1 MGLAS
6 GISLAAT
13 GLQAFGSYS
22 QGRTA
27 ASNARAQGQ
36 STGFSRFYDAM
47 QAQVAAQAGELKA
60 TETDTYL
67 RRRTEGALA
76 NIDAVLAGTGTV
88 DSSPSSWAVKNRFE
102 YLADEAR
109 TTQTGNI
116 RRQVTADRN
125 AAQLYALSGVNA
137 INAAN
142 DNAGALDVTG
152 LLFAGGSLFKRL
164 PNSGGGQY
172 Y

>member
-1 MGLAS
+1 MGMAAGL
-6 GISLAAT
+6 SLAAT
-13 GLQAFGSYS
+13 GLSGASYFL

-60 TETDTYL
+60 TETDTFL

-76 NIDAVLAGTGTV
+76 NIEAVLAGTGTV

-116 RRQVTADRN
+116 RMQAQADRN
-125 AAQLYALSGVNA
+125 QAQLYALSGVNA
-137 INAAN
+137 INSAN
-142 DNAGALDVTG
+142 DNARDLDALG
-152 LLFAGGSLFKRL
+152 LLSAGGSLFKRL
-164 PNSGGGQY
+164 LA
-172 Y
+172 

>member
-6 GISLAAT
+6 GLSLAAT
-13 GLQAFGSYS
+13 GLSAAGSYS

-36 STGFSRFYDAM
+36 SAGFSRFYDAM
-47 QAQVAAQAGELKA
+47 QAQLAAQAGELKA
-60 TETDTYL
+60 TETDTFL

-116 RRQVTADRN
+116 RRQAMADRN
-125 AAQLYALSGVNA
+125 AAQLYALSGMNA

-142 DNAGALDVTG
+142 RSARQLEANG
-152 LLFAGGSLFKRL
+152 LMSAGGSLFKRL
-164 PNSGGGQY
+164 AGANWDF
-172 Y
+172 

>member
-1 MGLAS
+1 MGVAAGL
-6 GISLAAT
+6 SLAAT
-13 GLQAFGSYS
+13 GLQAGGFFLKG
-22 QGRTA
+22 QAA

-47 QAQVAAQAGELKA
+47 QAQIAAQAGELKA
-60 TETDTYL
+60 TETDTFL

-109 TTQTGNI
+109 TSQTGNI
-116 RRQVTADRN
+116 RRQAQADRN
-125 AAQLYALSGVNA
+125 QAQLYALSGVNA

-142 DNAGALDVTG
+142 DNARDLDTLG
-152 LLFAGGSLFKRL
+152 LLSSGGSIFKRL
-164 PNSGGGQY
+164 LPSSD
-172 Y
+172 

>member
-6 GISLAAT
+6 GLSLAAT
-13 GLQAFGSYS
+13 GLTGASYFLK
-22 QGRTA
+22 GREA
-27 ASNARAQGQ
+27 ASSARAQGQ
-36 STGFSRFYDAM
+36 SAGFSRFYDAM
-47 QAQVAAQAGELKA
+47 QAQLAAQAGELKA
-60 TETDTYL
+60 TETDTFL

-102 YLADEAR
+102 ALADEAR
-109 TTQTGNI
+109 TTATSNI
-116 RRQVTADRN
+116 RRQAQADRN
-125 AAQLYALSGVNA
+125 AAQLYALSGMNA

-142 DNAGALDVTG
+142 QNASQLDVTG

-164 PNSGGGQY
+164 PNFGEG
-172 Y
+172 

>member
-1 MGLAS
+1 MGVAS
-6 GISLAAT
+6 ALSLGAT
-13 GLQAFGSYS
+13 GLSAFGSYS
-22 QGRTA
+22 QGQTA

-60 TETDTYL
+60 TETDTFL
-67 RRRTEGALA
+67 RRRTEGAMA

-109 TTQTGNI
+109 TTQTSNI
-116 RRQVTADRN
+116 RMQAQSDRN

-142 DNAGALDVTG
+142 QNASDLQLNG
-152 LLFAGGSLFKRL
+152 LLGAGGTIFKRL
-164 PNSGGGQY
+164 AGAKWNF
-172 Y
+172 

>member
-6 GISLAAT
+6 GLSLAAT
-13 GLQAFGSYS
+13 GLTGASYFLK
-22 QGRTA
+22 GRTA

-36 STGFSRFYDAM
+36 SAGFSRFYDAM
-47 QAQVAAQAGELKA
+47 QAQLAAQAGELKA
-60 TETDTYL
+60 TETDTFL

-116 RRQVTADRN
+116 RRQAMADRN
-125 AAQLYALSGVNA
+125 AAQLYALSGMNA

-142 DNAGALDVTG
+142 QNARQLDVTG

-164 PNSGGGQY
+164 PNFGEG
-172 Y
+172 

>member
-1 MGLAS
+1 MGMAAEL
-6 GISLAAT
+6 SLAGA
-13 GLQAFGSYS
+13 GLQAGGFFLK
-22 QGRTA
+22 GRTA

-47 QAQVAAQAGELKA
+47 QAQIAAQAGELKA
-60 TETDTYL
+60 TETDTFL

-142 DNAGALDVTG
+142 DNARDLDVLG
-152 LLFAGGSLFKRL
+152 LLSAGGSIFKSL
-164 PNSGGGQY
+164 LAAS
-172 Y
+172 

>member
-6 GISLAAT
+6 GLSLAAT
-13 GLQAFGSYS
+13 GLSAGGSFL

-47 QAQVAAQAGELKA
+47 QAQLAAQAGELKA
-60 TETDTYL
+60 TETDTFL

-116 RRQVTADRN
+116 RRQAMADRN
-125 AAQLYALSGVNA
+125 AAQLYALSGINA

-142 DNAGALDVTG
+142 ANARQLEANG
-152 LLFAGGSLFKRL
+152 LLSSGGSLFRRFA
-164 PNSGGGQY
+164 SAYQDY
-172 Y
+172 